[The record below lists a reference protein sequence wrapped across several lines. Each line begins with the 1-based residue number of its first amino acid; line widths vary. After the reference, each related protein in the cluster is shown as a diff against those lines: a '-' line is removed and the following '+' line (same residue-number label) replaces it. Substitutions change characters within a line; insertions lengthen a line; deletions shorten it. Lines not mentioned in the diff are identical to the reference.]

1 MDLCSIFVNIIF
13 GFFILTENTT
23 VVNVVPAGTDTEIV
37 FRALERCLLYL
48 SCNLFLHKIL
58 FRLVRM
64 VYLVAGSLLTSPPLS
79 LSL

>member
-13 GFFILTENTT
+13 GFVILTENTT
-23 VVNVVPAGTDTEIV
+23 VINVVLLGQMV
-37 FRALERCLLYL
+37 FPALERCLLYL

-64 VYLVAGSLLTSPPLS
+64 VYLVQVPS
-79 LSL
+79 